1 MIPPPHGGKLIE
13 RTLAGPEL
21 TRRREEFDE
30 LPQLEATIDQ
40 AYDIMQIADGAYS
53 PLEGFQGREE
63 FASVVSKKRLSSDL
77 PWTIPIFLAPAGSAG
92 EALSSAVR
100 PGETVALRHP
110 SSGLRALLHLEEK
123 FPWDRNVVAEAVY
136 GTTRADHPNIADLAR
151 EGPTILSGK
160 VDLLD
165 PMAIPPSVPELTPR
179 QVREKF
185 HELGWN
191 SVAAYQCRNPPHTA
205 HEYLQRLTLEREDVD
220 GLLIHPVV
228 GRLKKGDY
236 KPAIILRAYERLVAS
251 YYPPERVLLA
261 SLSMTMRYAGPRA
274 ALFLAIIRKNF
285 GCSHYIVG
293 RDQAGVLGIYDPYG
307 AHRIFDE
314 LPIGIVPL
322 RYEET
327 FYCRRC
333 GWMATTKTCHHP
345 ASDRLATS
353 QTAIRTALAEH
364 RPLPTEVIRPEVA
377 EVLSGS
383 ESVLND

>member
-21 TRRREEFDE
+21 LRRREEFDE
-30 LPQLEATIDQ
+30 LPQLEATLDQ

-53 PLEGFQGREE
+53 PLEGFQGREDFE
-63 FASVVSKKRLSSDL
+63 SVVAKRRLSSDL
-77 PWTIPIFLAPAGSAG
+77 PWTIPIFLAPAGGAG
-92 EALSSAVR
+92 ESLSASVR
-100 PGETVALRHP
+100 AGETVAVRHP
-110 SSGLRALLHLEEK
+110 STGLRALLHVEEK
-123 FPWDRNVVAEAVY
+123 FPWDRNAVAEAVY
-136 GTTRADHPNIADLAR
+136 GTTRADHPNVADLAKD
-151 EGPTILSGK
+151 GPTILSGK
-160 VDLLD
+160 IDLLD
-165 PMAIPPSVPELTPR
+165 PMAFPPSVPEFTPR

-185 HELGWN
+185 RELGWN
-191 SVAAYQCRNPPHTA
+191 TVAAYQCRNPPHTA
-205 HEYLQRLTLEREDVD
+205 HEYLQRLTLEREEVD
-220 GLLIHPVV
+220 GLFIHPVV

-251 YYPPERVLLA
+251 YYPPSRVLLA

-333 GWMATTKTCHHP
+333 GWMATTKTCAHP
-345 ASDRLATS
+345 PTDRLATS

-364 RPLPTEVIRPEVA
+364 KPLPTEVIRPEVA

-383 ESVLND
+383 ESVLNE